1 MYAGGFPPLW
11 QRIIHTNND
20 VPHAL
25 DLETLNPERS
35 GAHCVMEPACIAV
48 KNVGLAEEGDTIF
61 VLYVEAQDGSTQGQN
76 YVLIVVLCLC
86 EAGSSAIYARVM
98 GGSTIE
104 NANSAKG
111 KVAFPVLLAMVQGIY
126 KICNLHLTICSSQLL
141 PRR

>member
-1 MYAGGFPPLW
+1 
-11 QRIIHTNND
+11 
-20 VPHAL
+20 
-25 DLETLNPERS
+25 
-35 GAHCVMEPACIAV
+35 MEPACIAV

-76 YVLIVVLCLC
+76 YVLIVVLCLS

-111 KVAFPVLLAMVQGIY
+111 KVAFPVLLAMVQGIF
-126 KICNLHLTICSSQLL
+126 KI
-141 PRR
+141 